1 MVNFDMVNFDNA
13 DSFTKI
19 PSHPSCSHTER
30 NRASSAAR
38 LFRCLLTWFRLPSYT
53 KRRPVTIRE
62 INNSLNGKGKQRLK
76 VTWNKEPEE
85 WQKDIIDALKRNR
98 NTNSPSHDL
107 VVINGDLGREERG
120 QWFRLTAQDGYIF
133 MYSSKFE
140 NPEDLISQMRHVGF
154 KRISSRRACDPFGR
168 AAERSWLPNWM
179 SSGNII
185 VAQKD

>member
-1 MVNFDMVNFDNA
+1 MVNFDNA

-85 WQKDIIDALKRNR
+85 WQK
-98 NTNSPSHDL
+98 
-107 VVINGDLGREERG
+107 E
-120 QWFRLTAQDGYIF
+120 
-133 MYSSKFE
+133 
-140 NPEDLISQMRHVGF
+140 
-154 KRISSRRACDPFGR
+154 
-168 AAERSWLPNWM
+168 
-179 SSGNII
+179 
-185 VAQKD
+185 